1 MSVSFQRAA
10 WPALLFLCALS
21 LAAAV
26 PEAAADDYYLRGKL
40 GTYAPQADDVDQ
52 LDPGFGVEVTLGK
65 SILPLLSAELSA
77 GYYEA
82 SDGPVELTV
91 KPVTLALRLRAPIP
105 VFKPYAV
112 AGGGAYFSKLETEGA
127 GSESDTSFG
136 YFLGA
141 GVDFK
146 VLVLLLN
153 VEAKY
158 FWSQPTFAG
167 KTDIDGVVLS
177 AGIGLQF

>member
-1 MSVSFQRAA
+1 MNTALKRAA
-10 WPALLFLCALS
+10 WPAVFLLWALS

-26 PEAAADDYYLRGKL
+26 PEAAAGDYYLRGKL
-40 GTYAPQADDVDQ
+40 GAYAPMADDVDE

-91 KPVTLALRLRAPIP
+91 KPVTLALRLRAPVP
-105 VFKPYAV
+105 VVKPYAV

-146 VLVLLLN
+146 ALVLLLN

-167 KTDIDGVVLS
+167 KTDIDGYVLS